1 MNTRK
6 MFTRLAGAAVY
17 TLPTATVAGFAAFL
31 ENEKRKEL
39 VAAEKAGATVV
50 DKFQSVPG
58 VGGFW
63 RKEVVKPPRLNDA
76 VKKDMHSGM
85 PFRTGF

>member
-17 TLPTATVAGFAAFL
+17 TLPTVTVAGFAAFL
-31 ENEKRKEL
+31 ENEKQKEL
-39 VAAEKAGATVV
+39 MAAKKAGATVV

-58 VGGFW
+58 VGGYW
-63 RKEVVKPPRLNDA
+63 RKEVVKPPTLNGA
-76 VKKDMHSGM
+76 AEENKRSGM